1 MTSNRLAP
9 MLLAAWLAGHA
20 NAAQG
25 PVPAGVP
32 RLDHAI
38 VIMMENHGY
47 SQIIGNPNA
56 RFINQWAKE
65 ANLAA
70 NYFAIAHPSLTN
82 HLEIVGGSNFGI
94 LTDSN
99 PAWHDT
105 RCAANLSSGL
115 VATETP
121 PSPPICPIAGT
132 GTEAA
137 TPAIDFT
144 NESQGP
150 PGTVN
155 IDGVQSIP
163 AATNVLGMTI
173 ADQLVATGRSWK
185 SYEEGLPADGA
196 DRINFSDGLYSNLTD
211 LAALTPPQSPP
222 LSAKDIVALYAPK
235 HNPFVYF
242 RNVQQGADPR
252 NSLSNSLSFEGIHGL
267 YADLRSGQM
276 PSLAFIAPSQCHDQH
291 GRGNAGPLCSYDPKD
306 DGSQEGL
313 NPALIHR
320 GDLTLRNLIGA
331 IKTSPAWRR
340 GKNAIVVVWDENDYS
355 RAPNTNQV
363 VLIVDTNYGVR
374 GVQSSVRYT
383 HYSLLKS
390 LEGGF
395 QVPCLN
401 HACDA
406 DVAVMSDLFA
416 AAGTK

>member
-9 MLLAAWLAGHA
+9 IFLAALLAAPAHA
-20 NAAQG
+20 AEG
-25 PVPAGVP
+25 PVPAGVT
-32 RLDHAI
+32 RLDHVL
-38 VIMMENHGY
+38 VIMMENHGF

-56 RFINQWAKE
+56 PFINAWAKE
-65 ANLAA
+65 ANLAS

-82 HLEIVGGSNFGI
+82 HLEIVGGSNFGV
-94 LTDSN
+94 LTDSD

-105 RCAANLSSGL
+105 HCATNLSTGL

-121 PSPPICPIAGT
+121 PSPPICPIAGV

-137 TPAIDFT
+137 TPALDFT

-155 IDGVQSIP
+155 IDGVQSIS
-163 AATNVLGMTI
+163 AATNILGMTI

-211 LAALTPPQSPP
+211 LAALTPPQNPP
-222 LSAKDIVALYAPK
+222 LTAKDIVALYAPK

-242 RNVQQGADPR
+242 RNVQQGTDPR

-276 PSLAFIAPSQCHDQH
+276 PSLAFIAPSQCNDQH
-291 GRGNAGPLCSYDPKD
+291 GRGNAGRLCSYDPRD
-306 DGSQEGL
+306 DGSREGL
-313 NPALIHR
+313 NPALINR
-320 GDLTLRNLIGA
+320 GDLTLRNLISA
-331 IKTSPAWRR
+331 IKTSPVWRR

-374 GVQSSVRYT
+374 GVHSSVRYT
-383 HYSLLKS
+383 HFSLLKS
-390 LEGGF
+390 LESGF

-406 DVAVMSDLFA
+406 DVNVMSDLFA
-416 AAGTK
+416 AAEIK

>member
-9 MLLAAWLAGHA
+9 IFLAALLAGPAHTAE
-20 NAAQG
+20 G
-25 PVPAGVP
+25 PVPAGVT
-32 RLDHAI
+32 RLDHVI
-38 VIMMENHGY
+38 VIMMENHGFG
-47 SQIIGNPNA
+47 QIIGNPNA
-56 RFINQWAKE
+56 PFINAWAKQ
-65 ANLAA
+65 ANLAT

-82 HLEIVGGSNFGI
+82 HLEIVGGSNFGV
-94 LTDSN
+94 LTDSD

-105 RCAANLSSGL
+105 HCATNLSTGL

-121 PSPPICPIAGT
+121 PSPPICPIAGV

-137 TPAIDFT
+137 TPALDFT

-163 AATNVLGMTI
+163 AATNILGMTI

-185 SYEEGLPADGA
+185 SYQEGLPAEGA

-211 LAALTPPQSPP
+211 LAALAPPQNPP
-222 LSAKDIVALYAPK
+222 LNAKDIVALYAPK

-242 RNVQQGADPR
+242 RNVQQGTDPR
-252 NSLSNSLSFEGIHGL
+252 NSLSNSLSFEGVHGL

-276 PSLAFIAPSQCHDQH
+276 PSLAFIAPSQCNDQH
-291 GRGNAGPLCSYDPKD
+291 GRVNAGRLCSYDPKD

-313 NPALIHR
+313 NPALINR

-331 IKTSPAWRR
+331 IKASPAWRR
-340 GKNAIVVVWDENDYS
+340 GKDAIVVVWDENDYS

-363 VLIVDTNYGVR
+363 VLVVDTNYGVR
-374 GVQSSVRYT
+374 GVHSSVRYT

-390 LEGGF
+390 LESAF

-401 HACDA
+401 HACDE
-406 DVAVMSDLFA
+406 DVNVMSDLFA
-416 AAGTK
+416 AAEIK